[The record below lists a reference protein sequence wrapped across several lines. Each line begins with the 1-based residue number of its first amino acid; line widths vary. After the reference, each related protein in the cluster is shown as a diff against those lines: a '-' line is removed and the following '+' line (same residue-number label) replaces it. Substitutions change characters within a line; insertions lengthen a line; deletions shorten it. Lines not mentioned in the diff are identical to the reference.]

1 MISKQAVLRVSFQLA
16 FIVLHITVLFCVQ
29 VMAKRS
35 FFVPGQRAVVF
46 DERISALR
54 AKPDLKAPLRQRLRR
69 GRVVGIIGARKNK
82 SGAHFLHVAI
92 SRNTRG
98 WLLTD
103 AVARRGNLA
112 DAERLIGVIEETQ
125 DDFTKIKLARL
136 CADEYRTTGFAPRAL
151 LILGKASEGA
161 ADRLSREA
169 KRRIGN
175 GESIGGLKRHLYF
188 LNYAGLDRYNRI
200 GVTFD
205 YDETEDRM
213 IYDGKAYRELLR
225 RYPRSEEA
233 NEAKER
239 LDQLERKI
247 NGSSE

>member
-1 MISKQAVLRVSFQLA
+1 MISKQTVLRVSFQLA
-16 FIVLHITVLFCVQ
+16 IIVLNLTVLFCVQ

-35 FFVPGQRAVVF
+35 VFVPGQRAVVF

-54 AKPDLKAPLRQRLRR
+54 AQPDLKAPLRQRLRR
-69 GRVVGIIGARKNK
+69 GRVVGIVGATKNK
-82 SGAHFLHVAI
+82 SGGRFLRVAI

-98 WLLTD
+98 WILAD
-103 AVARRGNLA
+103 AVARRGDLA
-112 DAERLIGVIEETQ
+112 DAERLMGLIEETG

-136 CADEYRTTGFAPRAL
+136 CADEYRATKFAPRAL
-151 LILGKASEGA
+151 LILGKAAEGV
-161 ADRLSREA
+161 ADRLTREA
-169 KRRIGN
+169 KRRIGDE
-175 GESIGGLKRHLYF
+175 ESIGGLKRRFYF
-188 LNYAGLDRYNRI
+188 MNYSGLDRYNRI

-225 RYPRSEEA
+225 RYPRSWEA
-233 NEAKER
+233 NVARER
-239 LDQLERKI
+239 LDQLEQKI

>member
-16 FIVLHITVLFCVQ
+16 VIVLNLTVLFCVQ
-29 VMAKRS
+29 VMAKRRV
-35 FFVPGQRAVVF
+35 FVSGQRAVVF

-54 AKPDLKAPLRQRLRR
+54 AQPDLKAPLRQRLRR
-69 GRVVGIIGARKNK
+69 GRVIGILGATKNK
-82 SGAHFLHVAI
+82 SGAHFFRVAT

-98 WLLTD
+98 WVLAD

-112 DAERLIGVIEETQ
+112 DAERLMRMIEGTE

-136 CADEYRTTGFAPRAL
+136 CADEYRATRFAPRAL
-151 LILGKASEGA
+151 LILGMA
-161 ADRLSREA
+161 AEAAAGRLTREA
-169 KRRIGN
+169 KRRIGDE
-175 GESIGGLKRHLYF
+175 ESIGGLKRRFYF
-188 LNYAGLDRYNRI
+188 LNYVGLDRYNRI

-233 NEAKER
+233 NVAKER

>member
-1 MISKQAVLRVSFQLA
+1 MISKQTFLRVSIQLGV
-16 FIVLHITVLFCVQ
+16 IVLNLTVLFCVE
-29 VMAKRS
+29 VRAKRNV
-35 FFVPGQRAVVF
+35 FVPGQRALVF

-54 AKPDLKAPLRQRLRR
+54 ARPDLKAPLRQRLRR
-69 GRVVGIIGARKNK
+69 GRVVGILGATKNK
-82 SGAHFLHVAI
+82 SGARFLRVAI

-98 WLLTD
+98 WVLAD

-112 DAERLIGVIEETQ
+112 DAERLMGLIEETG

-136 CADEYRTTGFAPRAL
+136 CADEYGTTKFAPRAL
-151 LILGKASEGA
+151 LILGRAAEGV
-161 ADRLSREA
+161 ADRLTREA
-169 KRRIGN
+169 KRRIGDE
-175 GESIGGLKRHLYF
+175 ESVGGLQRHLYF

-233 NEAKER
+233 NEAREK
-239 LDQLERKI
+239 
-247 NGSSE
+247 